1 MPLSLFGSPKWRMG
15 RLGSFLCSP
24 NAHTRKGSKGWSGNH
39 CFSKGETAWPVRTW
53 LRNLFRPGLRPDG
66 TSNNARHRLRDR
78 ADRAM
83 HPRKAQA
90 VTRPSPMEGAA
101 QSSLEGLLDE
111 HCVSQLPTAT
121 TTTGSCIQR
130 KSQEA
135 IHPHPWKRNSKRAW
149 KEHYAQKER
158 TGKSSWGFGAR
169 V

>member
-1 MPLSLFGSPKWRMG
+1 MRARTFRHETYLYHKNGVGGGWPPVALRRVKLQDLSLLGSAKWRMG

-101 QSSLEGLLDE
+101 QSSLEGALR
-111 HCVSQLPTAT
+111 A
-121 TTTGSCIQR
+121 
-130 KSQEA
+130 
-135 IHPHPWKRNSKRAW
+135 KRTHRQIFLGIRRPSVACS
-149 KEHYAQKER
+149 A
-158 TGKSSWGFGAR
+158 F
-169 V
+169 